1 MQEGDLNIFQ
11 GANNKLNELEAW
23 IQVKANEAIRELKG
37 LVTEVFWILLHFL
50 PAAWSHWCFDLKVYP
65 LLHKVILWFWVLLGR
80 MEVLNN
86 KGILLHWCNM
96 LDINLVLVNF
106 FGILLILMG
115 YRVQAAMRTP
125 TESVLERPGYGW
137 R

>member
-1 MQEGDLNIFQ
+1 M
-11 GANNKLNELEAW
+11 
-23 IQVKANEAIRELKG
+23 R
-37 LVTEVFWILLHFL
+37 
-50 PAAWSHWCFDLKVYP
+50 FDLKVYS

-80 MEVLNN
+80 MQVNN

-115 YRVQAAMRTP
+115 YKP
-125 TESVLERPGYGW
+125 
-137 R
+137 

>member
-1 MQEGDLNIFQ
+1 
-11 GANNKLNELEAW
+11 
-23 IQVKANEAIRELKG
+23 
-37 LVTEVFWILLHFL
+37 
-50 PAAWSHWCFDLKVYP
+50 
-65 LLHKVILWFWVLLGR
+65 

>member
-11 GANNKLNELEAW
+11 GANNGGMDPGEGQRCDQRA
-23 IQVKANEAIRELKG
+23 QG
-37 LVTEVFWILLHFL
+37 LVTEVFWVLLHFL

-65 LLHKVILWFWVLLGR
+65 LLHKVILWFWVLLDR

-96 LDINLVLVNF
+96 LNINLVLVNF

-115 YRVQAAMRTP
+115 YKP
-125 TESVLERPGYGW
+125 
-137 R
+137 

>member
-1 MQEGDLNIFQ
+1 M
-11 GANNKLNELEAW
+11 
-23 IQVKANEAIRELKG
+23 KANEAIKELKG
-37 LVTEVFWILLHFL
+37 LVTEVFWVLLHFL

-65 LLHKVILWFWVLLGR
+65 LLHKVILWFWVLLDR

-96 LDINLVLVNF
+96 LDISLVLVNF

-115 YRVQAAMRTP
+115 YKP
-125 TESVLERPGYGW
+125 
-137 R
+137 